1 MSTTE
6 NITEERRQ
14 YVRLN
19 SVFPVEFQIM
29 DANNEK
35 ALSSWMEGFTSNI
48 SRGGMRL
55 ILKGINAETVALLTK
70 KDIQL
75 SLSIRIPLTANPT
88 EATAQVIWLSKVEG
102 VEPVQYHM
110 GIKYLM
116 IEREGFKRI
125 MRYAHWCSFKGW
137 LSKLLRK

>member
-1 MSTTE
+1 MPMTK
-6 NITEERRQ
+6 NAIDERRQ

-19 SVFPVEFQIM
+19 SAFPVEFQIL
-29 DANNEK
+29 DANGAEV
-35 ALSSWMEGFTSNI
+35 LSSWMEGFTSNI

-55 ILKGINAETVALLTK
+55 IIKGVNAETGALLTK

-75 SLSIRIPLTANPT
+75 SLSIRIPMTAKPT
-88 EATAQVIWLSKVEG
+88 EATARVIWLNKVEG

-116 IEREGFKRI
+116 IERVGFKRI
-125 MRYAHWCSFKGW
+125 MRYAHWRSFVGR
-137 LSKLLRK
+137 LSKLFRK